1 MGRSAGRCAL
11 VVTCSVLGVACIWHA
26 VLSLTCKRLGRSRRA
41 ISLNLSQHSP
51 DKYMQGNRTRAGAG
65 ARGRR
70 VPAER
75 CTDARGDGGAVAR
88 MDACAGD
95 ARAGC
100 GQAGP
105 SSPPP
110 PPSSRISW
118 ICSPTHALPARAHQ
132 RPFTQPSTCLPLT
145 RGRAASMA
153 PWVSVRGVDYPT
165 FSSASAAWPLSSGSG

>member
-51 DKYMQGNRTRAGAG
+51 DKYMQGNRTRSGAG

-75 CTDARGDGGAVAR
+75 CTDARGDGGSVAR
-88 MDACAGD
+88 MDGQCVASCPVRGRCTCGV
-95 ARAGC
+95 RAGRAKLTAAAAV
-100 GQAGP
+100 QDLLDLLAHPRPTSTRTPAPLHPTIYMPATNPWARSIYGP
-105 SSPPP
+105 
-110 PPSSRISW
+110 
-118 ICSPTHALPARAHQ
+118 
-132 RPFTQPSTCLPLT
+132 
-145 RGRAASMA
+145 
-153 PWVSVRGVDYPT
+153 VGV
-165 FSSASAAWPLSSGSG
+165 GERC